1 MATTWERKA
10 KAVIKKTLDY
20 YQNEIDM
27 GLFTESELR
36 RILSKKYPFGERL
49 HHPYKV
55 WLRCVD
61 EAIADVFGDSEQLD
75 LFERR
80 A

>member
-10 KAVIKKTLDY
+10 RAVINPTIAYLKRDIDDGTS
-20 YQNEIDM
+20 NE
-27 GLFTESELR
+27 TELR

-49 HHPYKV
+49 HHPYKI

-61 EAIADVFGDSEQLD
+61 EAIAE
-75 LFERR
+75 LF
-80 A
+80 

>member
-10 KAVIKKTLDY
+10 RAVINPTIAHLKRDIEKGA
-20 YQNEIDM
+20 I
-27 GLFTESELR
+27 TEAELR
-36 RILSKKYPFGERL
+36 QILSKKYPFGERL

-61 EAIADVFGDSEQLD
+61 EAIADVFGDLEQLD
-75 LFERR
+75 LFEEI